1 MNKAQQDLDALASC
15 CTQGSHA
22 LQATWAN
29 TADLLHAM
37 DQIQKDLATSHTR
50 SRLISDFLQQYE
62 LTSAQSQALK
72 VCAQLPGPQAAH
84 LEGGARPG
92 HLNQR
97 RPSAVLR
104 GHSAASLAGQYAV
117 VVLVWTPAPA
127 GIYWG
132 NGMTRLLV
140 LLCWPGNWQ
149 LLHVVLVEHGGQ
161 AGGTGLQPASGAA

>member
-15 CTQGSHA
+15 CTQGSNA

-72 VCAQLPGPQAAH
+72 VWAQLPGSELLQQAH
-84 LEGGARPG
+84 HG
-92 HLNQR
+92 H
-97 RPSAVLR
+97 
-104 GHSAASLAGQYAV
+104 
-117 VVLVWTPAPA
+117 T
-127 GIYWG
+127 
-132 NGMTRLLV
+132 
-140 LLCWPGNWQ
+140 
-149 LLHVVLVEHGGQ
+149 
-161 AGGTGLQPASGAA
+161 